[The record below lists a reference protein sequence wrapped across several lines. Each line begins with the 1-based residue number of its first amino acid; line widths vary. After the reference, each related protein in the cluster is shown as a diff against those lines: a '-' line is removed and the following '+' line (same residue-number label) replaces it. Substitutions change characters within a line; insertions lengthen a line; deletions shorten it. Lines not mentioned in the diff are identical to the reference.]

1 MRNAECEIATEGSSP
16 ISHYP
21 FRISH
26 FRNPPKQCLSQLIPI
41 AAMRGAPG
49 APHAE
54 EQRDRDEQKD
64 EIRPPHREERR
75 KNEPVAQFLAAD
87 QADVVDG
94 EHRQAGPD
102 HESHATARIADRE
115 RHPEQREDHAG
126 GGDRQLLLNLD
137 FVDRRALAGRA
148 EPLVVSRCRLRRV
161 REIRGGA
168 WRWPPSTSWRGSL
181 APAPPRPPRPRQE
194 VDGGHRQAPPRIS
207 RTRRRR
213 QRDTTSGSARPAS
226 ARRST
231 KSRFRRSWRSPPPA

>member
-1 MRNAECEIATEGSSP
+1 MRNRNGRFIANFAL
-16 ISHYP
+16 H
-21 FRISH
+21 ISH

-54 EQRDRDEQKD
+54 EQWDRDEQKN

-115 RHPEQREDHAG
+115 RHAEQREDHAG

-148 EPLVVSRCRLRRV
+148 EPWLYPAAVCAVYARFVTALGGSRRPPPPRGVAWAAWAVRGPTSRAIVPSTAQYVMSGGGVVSAA
-161 REIRGGA
+161 GTAAASGA
-168 WRWPPSTSWRGSL
+168 SL
-181 APAPPRPPRPRQE
+181 ATWRSSAE
-194 VDGGHRQAPPRIS
+194 TAAS
-207 RTRRRR
+207 ASTRTR
-213 QRDTTSGSARPAS
+213 S
-226 ARRST
+226 
-231 KSRFRRSWRSPPPA
+231 